1 MIVVDSS
8 VWIDRLRGLDT
19 PQIRKL
25 DAGRSFN
32 DILVGD
38 MILLEIL
45 RGISGERKA
54 ARVEQDL
61 RQYPV
66 VQMLDDRLAVKA
78 AANFRFLR
86 TLGITIRKSADLI
99 IGTYCVE
106 HGHALLHNDRDF
118 APMVEHL
125 GLRLA

>member
-8 VWIDRLRGLDT
+8 VWIDRLRDRDT

-25 DAGRSFN
+25 NAGRNFS

-38 MILLEIL
+38 IILLEVL
-45 RGISGERKA
+45 RGVSDEGRASRIER
-54 ARVEQDL
+54 DL
-61 RQYPV
+61 RQYPIV
-66 VQMLDDRLAVKA
+66 RMLDEKLAIKA
-78 AANFRFLR
+78 AANYRFLR

-99 IGTYCVE
+99 IGTYCIE
-106 HGHALLHNDRDF
+106 HEHSLLHNDRDF
-118 APMVEHL
+118 DQMVEHL